1 MVQYSRET
9 FLTVGRRHI
18 GEKIE
23 DEKFK
28 NKMLSIKRAVEAD
41 YIKFLKE
48 KSEKTKI
55 WKMARGGAASGG
67 GKRYGKGRYNKR
79 RNHHSSSRYE
89 PKMAPILVNW
99 RSYKA
104 SKGQHEVD
112 FSKTLNSLLNKISGD
127 NFDKIQAKIFD
138 MLGETKDLYCTLEQL
153 FNKAISQRSYCKY
166 YAHLA
171 ANLNEIKD
179 YNKIVKPAIV
189 EYCQNLYK
197 ENSILSSEAETKSY
211 DELCSYFEYKKRFT
225 GNFQFIGELYKYKL
239 LDITMIEDF
248 WNILLKDIRN
258 GGEYIESN
266 SECACRLLSTI
277 GKKLEQEY
285 KINTEFDS
293 KYLKPVREFS
303 KDKESFSPRIR
314 FLFMDCAER
323 RRWI

>member
-1 MVQYSRET
+1 MVQYTRET

-18 GEKIE
+18 GDKIE
-23 DEKFK
+23 DEEFK
-28 NKMLSIKRAVEAD
+28 NKMLRIKSEVEAD
-41 YIKFLKE
+41 YVKFLKE

-55 WKMARGGAASGG
+55 WKTARGGAVG

-79 RNHHSSSRYE
+79 RGGHNSSRYE

-104 SKGQHEVD
+104 GKGQREAD
-112 FSKTLNSLLNKISGD
+112 FSKSLNALLNKISGD

-189 EYCQNLYK
+189 EYCQNLYR
-197 ENSILSSEAETKSY
+197 ENSILSNEAEKKSY

-248 WNILLKDIRN
+248 WNILLKDIRK
-258 GGEYIESN
+258 GGEYVESN

-277 GKKLEQEY
+277 GKILEAEY
-285 KINTEFDS
+285 NNDTEFDT
-293 KYLKPVREFS
+293 KYLEPVREFS
-303 KDKESFSPRIR
+303 KDKDAFPPRIR

-323 RRWI
+323 RRWL